1 MDQTFTDE
9 QLDSNLTIPF
19 TLSKDKE
26 DGKLHLLV
34 RPDARR
40 LRQRVFKTG
49 AKNEFNK
56 CVLTGPSGAGKS
68 LLLYL
73 SALDCIKSQ
82 KWLVLYIADTKRFDG
97 VSDDICA
104 RTILRILLKSNKN
117 VFQAFE
123 ADCKNL
129 KKIRDLAVEAT
140 DGSHDPKAALR
151 SIHQEFFRICELPV
165 FVGIDQWNCLQSTSL
180 FKQDMLKGLFGHFSK
195 FTFRKG
201 YAMLAVSSSFNVQK
215 SEMFGD
221 FDGGRGTIHVPLYS
235 KSEWDLIV
243 SDYRQRQVFPPLSD
257 TELLGLT
264 GHVPR
269 LLATVKQRF
278 IENEFSWT
286 DRDYLYLRKANRDYF
301 AHRVKIVISRTNEK
315 DVLEFSCRVCINN
328 YQSSH
333 VPSTWI
339 DSGLFEE
346 LSDGSA
352 APIAPDVI
360 NAMYDIV
367 ATKLDV
373 IMQTLAK
380 TDAKGYAFQMF
391 IQMGLERERSFQ
403 FPVAR
408 LSQTV
413 DEVDHSEHIDMLISE
428 RIVQQRPQFGQDIP
442 KYPDNSMIICYSP
455 NHPVADVVV
464 YSGGFINFIS
474 ISISSYNV
482 HRTKFGD
489 LFTAKVGSTSHT
501 PLSYYCLAA
510 PPSYNAGR
518 IAGLTRISDSLTRII
533 RFIFITL
540 DTTKHNPAT
549 MMQQGAEHVYRI
561 NGEALRKFGDPS
573 SFLTS

>member
-1 MDQTFTDE
+1 MDQPFTDE
-9 QLDSNLTIPF
+9 QVDSNLTIPF

-40 LRQRVFKTG
+40 LRKRVFDTG
-49 AKNEFNK
+49 AQNEFDK

-73 SALDCIKSQ
+73 CALDCIKSQ
-82 KWLVLYIADTKRFDG
+82 KWLVLYISDTKQFDG

-104 RTILRILLKSNKN
+104 RTILRILLESNKN
-117 VFQAFE
+117 VFSTYDANYN
-123 ADCKNL
+123 NL
-129 KKIRDLAVEAT
+129 RRIKDLADKAT
-140 DGSHDPKAALR
+140 DGSDDPKAALN

-165 FVGIDQWNCLQSTSL
+165 FVGIDQWNCLLSTSV

-201 YAMLAVSSSFNVQK
+201 YAMLAVSSSFSVQK

-221 FDGGRGTIHVPLYS
+221 FDGGKATIQVPLYS

-264 GHVPR
+264 GRVPR

-278 IENEFSWT
+278 IENECSWT
-286 DRDYLYLRKANRDYF
+286 DRDYLYLRRANRDYF
-301 AHRVKIVISRTNEK
+301 AHRVKTVISRTNEK

-333 VPSTWI
+333 VPSIWI
-339 DSGLFEE
+339 DSGLFEG

-367 ATKLDV
+367 ATNMD
-373 IMQTLAK
+373 IIIQTLAK
-380 TDAKGYAFQMF
+380 TDAK
-391 IQMGLERERSFQ
+391 
-403 FPVAR
+403 
-408 LSQTV
+408 
-413 DEVDHSEHIDMLISE
+413 
-428 RIVQQRPQFGQDIP
+428 
-442 KYPDNSMIICYSP
+442 
-455 NHPVADVVV
+455 
-464 YSGGFINFIS
+464 
-474 ISISSYNV
+474 
-482 HRTKFGD
+482 
-489 LFTAKVGSTSHT
+489 
-501 PLSYYCLAA
+501 
-510 PPSYNAGR
+510 
-518 IAGLTRISDSLTRII
+518 
-533 RFIFITL
+533 
-540 DTTKHNPAT
+540 
-549 MMQQGAEHVYRI
+549 
-561 NGEALRKFGDPS
+561 
-573 SFLTS
+573 

>member
-9 QLDSNLTIPF
+9 QVDSNLTIPF
-19 TLSKDKE
+19 TLSQDKE

-40 LRQRVFKTG
+40 LRKRVVVTG
-49 AKNEFNK
+49 DKNEFSK
-56 CVLTGPSGAGKS
+56 CLLTGPSGAGKS

-73 SALDCIKSQ
+73 CALDCIKSQ
-82 KWLVLYIADTKRFDG
+82 KWLVQYIADIKQFDG

-104 RTILRILLKSNKN
+104 RTILRILLKYNKN
-117 VFQAFE
+117 VFSTYE
-123 ADCKNL
+123 ANCQYL
-129 KKIRDLAVEAT
+129 KKIKDLALKAT
-140 DGSHDPKAALR
+140 DGSHDPKAALTL
-151 SIHQEFFRICELPV
+151 IHQEFFRICELPV
-165 FVGIDQWNCLQSTSL
+165 FVGIDQWNCLQSTSV

-201 YAMLAVSSSFNVQK
+201 YAMLAVSSSFNVQM

-221 FDGGRGTIHVPLYS
+221 FDG
-235 KSEWDLIV
+235 
-243 SDYRQRQVFPPLSD
+243 
-257 TELLGLT
+257 
-264 GHVPR
+264 
-269 LLATVKQRF
+269 
-278 IENEFSWT
+278 
-286 DRDYLYLRKANRDYF
+286 ANRDYF
-301 AHRVKIVISRTNEK
+301 AHRVKAVISTRTNEK

-352 APIAPDVI
+352 ALIAPDVI

-367 ATKLDV
+367 ATNLDIV
-373 IMQTLAK
+373 IQTLTK

-408 LSQTV
+408 LTDKV

-428 RIVQQRPQFGQDIP
+428 RIVQQRPQSGEDIP

-455 NHPVADVVV
+455 YQSVADVVV

-489 LFTAKVGSTSHT
+489 LFTAKVGDTGHT
-501 PLSYYCLAA
+501 PLSYYCLDA

-518 IAGLTRISDSLTRII
+518 IAGLTRISDS
-533 RFIFITL
+533 
-540 DTTKHNPAT
+540 
-549 MMQQGAEHVYRI
+549 QQGLFA
-561 NGEALRKFGDPS
+561 S
-573 SFLTS
+573 SLSPLIPLNTIQQQ